1 MTILIMFRDHIQNT
15 KYVWVTH
22 SSINYPDII
31 LNREQFTLKNLDVRT
46 MLQKLEILILNKLN
60 ISEDS

>member
-15 KYVWVTH
+15 KYEWVTH